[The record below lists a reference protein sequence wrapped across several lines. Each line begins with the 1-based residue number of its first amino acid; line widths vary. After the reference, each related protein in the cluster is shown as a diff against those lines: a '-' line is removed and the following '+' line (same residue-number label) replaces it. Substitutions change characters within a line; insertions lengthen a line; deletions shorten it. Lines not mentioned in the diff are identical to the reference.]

1 METLK
6 LRRIQEP
13 SRIES
18 LLQAYVSRACILPGD
33 SHQVRDPRELPQCLR
48 AVIARVEERGE
59 VWSCWTRGSK
69 IWLFTCHMP
78 LFASRERGAPVLEVQ
93 QYTEDAELKD
103 SGIWRYDALG
113 TWSRCAD

>member
-18 LLQAYVSRACILPGD
+18 LLQAYVLRARVLPGD
-33 SHQVRDPRELPQCLR
+33 AYPVRDPRELPSTLR
-48 AVIARVEERGE
+48 AIVARAEEHGE

-69 IWLFTCHMP
+69 VWLFTCHMP
-78 LFASRERGAPVLEVQ
+78 LSASRERGAPVLEVH
-93 QYTEDAELKD
+93 QYGEDAELRD
-103 SGIWRYDALG
+103 SGIWRYDPLG